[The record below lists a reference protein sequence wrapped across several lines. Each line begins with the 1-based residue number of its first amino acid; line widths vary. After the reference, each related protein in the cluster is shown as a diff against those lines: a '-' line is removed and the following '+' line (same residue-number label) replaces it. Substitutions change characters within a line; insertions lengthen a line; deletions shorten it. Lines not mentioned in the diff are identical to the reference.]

1 VLYEVGDL
9 VHYLRTDSIYILLEI
24 TEVEAVPSFSRGEGV
39 GFRAFVL
46 YSGRTYAKQGQ
57 TTTVWILNKSDYYE
71 IISKGSKNAVQTWEY
86 PE

>member
-1 VLYEVGDL
+1 MLYEVGDM
-9 VHYLRTDSIYILLEI
+9 VHYLRTDSIYLLLEI
-24 TEVEAVPSFSRGEGV
+24 VEVEAAPSWSRGDGI

-71 IISKGSKNAVQTWEY
+71 IISKGSQNAV
-86 PE
+86 

>member
-1 VLYEVGDL
+1 MLYEVGDV
-9 VHYLRTDSIYILLEI
+9 VHYLRTDSIYLLLEK
-24 TEVEAVPSFSRGEGV
+24 TEVEAVPSWSRGEGV

-71 IISKGSKNAVQTWEY
+71 IISKGNENAV
-86 PE
+86 